1 MVLSGIG
8 ALIRPSGI
16 PLTAAWRFDSG
27 GVAYVDNTI
36 EAQSQSGTAFPLL
49 SAAGDFFY
57 FGFSRRIDA
66 LMWQL
71 AVSGSHGA
79 LTWAYGV
86 TSGSW
91 LQFVP
96 LHDGAFVAA
105 TEYMRWD
112 IKGSTVD
119 TDWVSFAFDGADPH
133 AAAPPDTTSRFW
145 LRVSAASVTTATTLN
160 NLLCRPFVT
169 YATAVD
175 VQRQLQLSTPFSTTS
190 LPTIETVEG
199 FLRGAEDRMIRQ
211 TGKSWR
217 PEFVED
223 EQVNF
228 KQYGM
233 KLRREDIIHI
243 YELAV
248 WDGSSYDVKT
258 EGRDEDFFVEPL
270 TGIIYVATIF
280 LDAMPPTMRR
290 SYTARR
296 EQGAFKRAVKVNYSW
311 GKDIRYDGFGVE
323 VGRITVKQ
331 ACIDLVTD
339 LDFAPL
345 IPLGLDSIGLQ
356 DKVNNWQ
363 ADVDKFM
370 DTYSKIRLI

>member
-1 MVLSGIG
+1 
-8 ALIRPSGI
+8 
-16 PLTAAWRFDSG
+16 
-27 GVAYVDNTI
+27 
-36 EAQSQSGTAFPLL
+36 
-49 SAAGDFFY
+49 
-57 FGFSRRIDA
+57 
-66 LMWQL
+66 
-71 AVSGSHGA
+71 
-79 LTWAYGV
+79 
-86 TSGSW
+86 
-91 LQFVP
+91 
-96 LHDGAFVAA
+96 
-105 TEYMRWD
+105 
-112 IKGSTVD
+112 
-119 TDWVSFAFDGADPH
+119 
-133 AAAPPDTTSRFW
+133 
-145 LRVSAASVTTATTLN
+145 
-160 NLLCRPFVT
+160 
-169 YATAVD
+169 
-175 VQRQLQLSTPFSTTS
+175 
-190 LPTIETVEG
+190 
-199 FLRGAEDRMIRQ
+199 MIRQ

-228 KQYGM
+228 RQYGM

-248 WDGSSYDVKT
+248 WDGSSYDPKT

-311 GKDIRYDGFGVE
+311 GKDIRYDQFGIE
-323 VGRITVKQ
+323 VGRIAVKQ

-363 ADVDKFM
+363 TDVDKFM